1 MKTIQKKFIKTAM
14 IAITT
19 LLTIML
25 VLLNAIVL
33 YSNIKDIQNTLL
45 ALSNQNEIKER
56 TPRIFNREMTKD
68 DLLSSIYF
76 TVYLDNNYN
85 LVSIDLN
92 RISSISVQEASA
104 FIEKTENKQ
113 FGRISHFVFKKQ
125 QNLNGIQIIFLDITH
140 TQINLLKVI
149 ISSCIAGILGWIC
162 MFFFV
167 VYLSKKA
174 IVPIEENIQKQ
185 KEFISN
191 ASHEIK
197 TPLSIILSNIDAME
211 LYNGENKW
219 SMAIRKQVK
228 RLNGLMNQLL
238 MVSKVEEETKWE
250 VKSISI
256 SNLLMAV
263 IEDFEASFEQKQLL
277 LKKEIQDC
285 CLNSNLQQMQML
297 FSILIDNAIKYANP
311 ASVIQIQ
318 LYSKSN
324 QMTFI
329 IQNECENKPNLDK
342 IFDRFYRG
350 DENRSQSVPG
360 YGMGCS
366 VAKTIVE
373 HLNGEIHV
381 SFENNRIQFIVSIPL
396 S

>member
-1 MKTIQKKFIKTAM
+1 M

-19 LLTIML
+19 LLIVML
-25 VLLNAIVL
+25 FVL
-33 YSNIKDIQNTLL
+33 NIIHIYTNVNDLHRTLQ
-45 ALSNQNEIKER
+45 ALLNQNEMKER
-56 TPRIFNREMTKD
+56 VPRFFDKELSKD
-68 DLLSSIYF
+68 DLLASIYF
-76 TVYLDNNYN
+76 TVYLDDNGN
-85 LVSIDLN
+85 LLSIDMN
-92 RISSISVQEASA
+92 RIASISIQEAYEC
-104 FIEKTENKQ
+104 IEKTSSHSSGKV
-113 FGRISHFVFKKQ
+113 SHFIYEKQ
-125 QNLNGIQIIFLDITH
+125 KISSGYEIIFLDITH
-140 TQINLLKVI
+140 VQMTIFKVI
-149 ISSCIAGILGWIC
+149 LASCIAGILGWIC

-197 TPLSIILSNIDAME
+197 TPLSIILSNIEAME

-256 SNLLMAV
+256 SNLLMTV

-329 IQNECENKPNLDK
+329 IQNDCENKPNLDK

-381 SFENNRIQFIVSIPL
+381 SFENNRIQFIVLFPL